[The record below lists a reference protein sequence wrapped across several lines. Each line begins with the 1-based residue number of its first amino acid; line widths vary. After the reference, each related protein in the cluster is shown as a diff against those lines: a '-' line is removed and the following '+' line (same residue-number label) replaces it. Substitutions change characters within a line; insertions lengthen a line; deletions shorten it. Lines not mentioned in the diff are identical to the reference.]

1 MNAVAACRPHE
12 AATSGAR
19 LEAYGNELVVLD
31 RHLPV
36 VAGALVRAYQLHRR
50 RAYVVDLA
58 SGGEDG
64 ERLGELTGKEL
75 LAGIVGDRHDMVLER
90 AAVHRARRL
99 MAKRIRAAGSWRVR
113 GAQVPA
119 GPNTDVYLP
128 IDPAVDSHYCPDC
141 LPGSARLWAAD
152 ASNHPHVAKCQDCW
166 SMFMLVFVHDRHAAR
181 AAMKN

>member
-36 VAGALVRAYQLHRR
+36 VAGALVRAYR

-58 SGGEDG
+58 SGGEV
-64 ERLGELTGKEL
+64 GELTGKKL

-90 AAVHRARRL
+90 AAVDRARGL

-128 IDPAVDSHYCPDC
+128 IDPAVDSHYCPDS
-141 LPGSARLWAAD
+141 LPGSARLWAAG
-152 ASNHPHVAKCQDCW
+152 ASKPPPRREV
-166 SMFMLVFVHDRHAAR
+166 SGLLEYVHACICA
-181 AAMKN
+181 

>member
-1 MNAVAACRPHE
+1 M
-12 AATSGAR
+12 
-19 LEAYGNELVVLD
+19 EAYGNELVVLD

-64 ERLGELTGKEL
+64 ERLG
-75 LAGIVGDRHDMVLER
+75 DRHDMVLER
-90 AAVHRARRL
+90 AAVDRARRL

-141 LPGSARLWAAD
+141 LPGSARLWAAS